1 LKCLTAFVIKPAVLH
16 EGGPSSC
23 L

>member
-1 LKCLTAFVIKPAVLH
+1 VNARETKQ

-23 L
+23 VS